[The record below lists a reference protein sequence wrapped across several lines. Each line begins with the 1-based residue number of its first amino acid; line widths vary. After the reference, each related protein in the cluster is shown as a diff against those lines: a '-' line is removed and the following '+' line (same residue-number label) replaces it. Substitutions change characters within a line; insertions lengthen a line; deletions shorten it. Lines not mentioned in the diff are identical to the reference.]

1 MKKILLITTYFM
13 LNHFVPTYGQ
23 VNCEDYRIVSI
34 FDIPPTQQFP
44 GGNYFLLLLTLDE
57 DNLDNIDN
65 YANLFF
71 VDELGDTIS
80 IPSGPSSTLPRYAS
94 DTIPYILQL
103 NTVSSN
109 QDFPENF
116 NGKLVIEH
124 ITQLICEVDY
134 SNIALSTNN
143 AYEDSEINI
152 YPNPFVNYIR
162 IESDK
167 LIESVLLVGY
177 DGKTV
182 DKSYPKTYSHQIN
195 MEKISSGEYIIFLQF
210 ESGEAGIYKVIK
222 V

>member
-1 MKKILLITTYFM
+1 M
-13 LNHFVPTYGQ
+13 LNYIVPTYGQ

-34 FDIPPTQQFP
+34 FDMPPTQQFP

-57 DNLDNIDN
+57 DNLNNIDN

-71 VDELGDTIS
+71 IDNLGDTIS
-80 IPSGPSSTLPRYAS
+80 IPTGPSSTLPRYAS

-103 NTVSSN
+103 NSANSN

-116 NGKLVIEH
+116 TGKLVIVH

-134 SNIALSTNN
+134 SNVFLSTNN
-143 AYEDSEINI
+143 ANADFEVNI
-152 YPNPFVNYIR
+152 YPNPFVNFIR

-167 LIESVLLVGY
+167 LIGSILVVGY

-195 MEKISSGEYIIFLQF
+195 MESLSMGEYLVVIQF
-210 ESGEAGIYKVIK
+210 ENGESGIYKVIK
-222 V
+222 I

>member
-124 ITQLICEVDY
+124 ITH
-134 SNIALSTNN
+134 N
-143 AYEDSEINI
+143 
-152 YPNPFVNYIR
+152 
-162 IESDK
+162 
-167 LIESVLLVGY
+167 
-177 DGKTV
+177 
-182 DKSYPKTYSHQIN
+182 
-195 MEKISSGEYIIFLQF
+195 
-210 ESGEAGIYKVIK
+210 
-222 V
+222 